1 MALFWLCYRESG
13 QLSVVIIE
21 APSLIHARMRAALD
35 GTDAGATF
43 AEGHQLDAD
52 HAARVPRNRRGT
64 MLSRDEAA
72 ALLDR
77 IDRGDR
83 RSSRS
88 RNRR

>member
-35 GTDAGATF
+35 GTDARATF

-52 HAARVPRNRRGT
+52 HAARVPQEPARN
-64 MLSRDEAA
+64 D
-72 ALLDR
+72 ALA
-77 IDRGDR
+77 R
-83 RSSRS
+83 RSCGVAGP
-88 RNRR
+88 N